1 MNFSQFLIVLKARY
15 KIFLLV
21 SGLTVLATLTINL
34 LLPKTYTATTAL
46 VLNYK
51 GMDPVTGLTLPAQ
64 LMPGY
69 MATQIDIITSRNV
82 AIKVVDELKFLDN
95 AKVQA
100 QFQKSTKGKGDI
112 RVWLADLLLKNLEV
126 KPSRES
132 SVIEISFKAT
142 DPDFAAAV
150 ANAFAKSYQQATIQF
165 KVESAQKAGNFLS
178 DRGKILRAKLEQA
191 EANLSKYQ
199 QEKGLTNVMG
209 NLDVESARLNELSAQ
224 LVAVQSQSIEAASR
238 QQRTVGNTDESP
250 DIAANPIVQNLKIDI
265 SRSESKLSEMSQ
277 RLGQSHPQYQAAKA
291 ELDKLKAQLE
301 VETRKAT
308 SSIGGTAHINK
319 QREAELRAAL
329 AEQKKK
335 VLELN
340 LARDQLSV
348 LQRDVENAQREFD
361 AASQR
366 LSQTAL
372 ESNAD
377 QADIAVLNPAVAP
390 TGPSGPKVILNTIL
404 AAFLGTLLGIGAS
417 LFAES
422 LDRRVRSRDDIS
434 EYLSIPVFS
443 VISAKADKKRKFL
456 PRFPLKLFK
465 MTAGH

>member
-1 MNFSQFLIVLKARY
+1 MNFAQFLLVLKARY
-15 KIFLLV
+15 KIILMVF
-21 SGLTVLATLTINL
+21 SITVISTFTVNK

-82 AIKVVDELKFLDN
+82 AMKAVDELKFVEN
-95 AKVQA
+95 PSAQA
-100 QFQKSTKGKGDI
+100 QFEQATKGKGDI
-112 RVWLADLLLKNLEV
+112 HAWFADLLLKNLDV

-132 SVIEISFKAT
+132 SVIEISFKAS
-142 DPDFAAAV
+142 DPDFAAVV
-150 ANAFAKSYQQATIQF
+150 ANAFANAYQQATIQF
-165 KVESAQKAGNFLS
+165 KVESAQKAGNFLG
-178 DRGKILRAKLEQA
+178 DRGKILRAKLEKA

-224 LVAVQSQSIEAASR
+224 MVAAQSQSIEASSR
-238 QQRTVGNTDESP
+238 QQRTRSNTDESP
-250 DIAANPIVQNLKIDI
+250 DIAANPVVQNLKIEI
-265 SRSESKLSEMSQ
+265 SRAESKLSELTQ
-277 RLGQSHPQYQAAKA
+277 RVGQNHPQYQAALA
-291 ELDKLKAQLE
+291 ELEKLKMQMQD
-301 VETRKAT
+301 ETRKAT
-308 SSIGGTAHINK
+308 SSIGGTAQIHQ

-329 AEQKKK
+329 AAQKKK

-340 LARDQLSV
+340 LGRDELSV

-377 QADIAVLNPAVAP
+377 QTDVAVLNPAVAP
-390 TGPSGPKVILNTIL
+390 IAPSGPRVVLNTIL
-404 AAFLGTLLGIGAS
+404 SVFLGTLLGIGS
-417 LFAES
+417 GLFAET
-422 LDRRVRSRDDIS
+422 LDRRVRSRDDIT
-434 EYLSIPVFS
+434 EYLDVPVFALINGTS
-443 VISAKADKKRKFL
+443 VSKRGKRFPGL
-456 PRFPLKLFK
+456 PRKLFK
-465 MTAGH
+465 LA